1 MPILRGQPGDSQE
14 WLSYTQLI
22 HSANLESR
30 TGKKNKDAR
39 CKCSKTAVP
48 GVSERTSA
56 SWLACVLRSSCLIP
70 TIFAVLFLA
79 GCAGRRPITNA
90 PPPPSQPES
99 APAPTRPPSAQN
111 APQPPTRT
119 SPFVPGMFVEEG
131 TASWYGIPF
140 HGRRAANGEIFDM
153 NSLVAAHRTLPFGS
167 ILRVTNLNNGRDVQ
181 VRVIDRGPFVGDRI
195 LDLARA
201 AAVSLDMIGT
211 GTALVR
217 IELLSGP
224 NPAVGDFTVQIGAFA
239 DRGNAER
246 LRDRLL
252 AHYQPIFIQDYDAPT
267 GHFYRVR
274 VGRVPSPDAAQQLA
288 EQLKNS
294 DGFQTFAIRLD
305 QPNDLGIK

>member
-1 MPILRGQPGDSQE
+1 M
-14 WLSYTQLI
+14 
-22 HSANLESR
+22 A
-30 TGKKNKDAR
+30 A
-39 CKCSKTAVP
+39 
-48 GVSERTSA
+48 
-56 SWLACVLRSSCLIP
+56 LAAA
-70 TIFAVLFLA
+70 FFFA
-79 GCAGRRPITNA
+79 GCASRRPITSA
-90 PPPPSQPES
+90 PSTTPPTPPAAQPES
-99 APAPTRPPSAQN
+99 VPAPPPTRPPAVQGEQ
-111 APQPPTRT
+111 PPPTRST
-119 SPFVPGMFVEEG
+119 PFVPGIFVEEG

-167 ILRVTNLNNGRDVQ
+167 ILRVTNLNNGREVQ

-211 GTALVR
+211 GTARVR

-224 NPAVGDFTVQIGAFA
+224 NPTVGEFTVQVGAFQ
-239 DRGNAER
+239 DRMNAER

-274 VGRVPSPDAAQQLA
+274 VGRVPTPDAAQQLA
-288 EQLKNS
+288 VQLKNG
-294 DGFQTFAIRLD
+294 DGFQQTFVMRLD
-305 QPNDLGIK
+305 QPDDPGIK

>member
-1 MPILRGQPGDSQE
+1 
-14 WLSYTQLI
+14 
-22 HSANLESR
+22 
-30 TGKKNKDAR
+30 
-39 CKCSKTAVP
+39 V
-48 GVSERTSA
+48 
-56 SWLACVLRSSCLIP
+56 
-70 TIFAVLFLA
+70 
-79 GCAGRRPITNA
+79 
-90 PPPPSQPES
+90 
-99 APAPTRPPSAQN
+99 
-111 APQPPTRT
+111 
-119 SPFVPGMFVEEG
+119 FVEEG

-201 AAVSLDMIGT
+201 AAVALDMIGS
-211 GTALVR
+211 GTAPVR

-224 NPAVGDFTVQIGAFA
+224 APESGDFTVQVGAFA
-239 DRGNAER
+239 DRANGER

-267 GHFYRVR
+267 GHFYRVL
-274 VGRVPSPDAAQQLA
+274 VGRVRSEDAAQQLA

-294 DGFQTFAIRLD
+294 DAFQQTFVMRLD
-305 QPNDLGIK
+305 QPNDLGINK